1 MELFLNIVWVL
12 VAAGI
17 VGTWRTRWVHERE
30 RTLRH
35 ALREWAAVSVALVL
49 LFFAVSMSDDLHAQ
63 VLLSEEWSTNR
74 RSSISAS
81 STHPLQQSEAVPHA
95 SCPAIVAHVSWAA
108 PLVVLENL
116 DPPVVRPISDLQ
128 TDRHSGRAPPVSSL

>member
-1 MELFLNIVWVL
+1 MELILNIVWVL

-35 ALREWAAVSVALVL
+35 SLREWAAVSVALVL

-63 VLLSEEWSTNR
+63 IVFSEECSTSR
-74 RSSISAS
+74 RNFSCSAGV
-81 STHPLQQSEAVPHA
+81 HPLPQSGTVPHA
-95 SCPAIVAHVSWAA
+95 SFPAIVAHVSWAA

-116 DPPVVRPISDLQ
+116 DPLVVRPISELQ
-128 TDRHSGRAPPVSSL
+128 TDRHSGRAPPVSCL